1 MTLPASERDGLA
13 DLALLVRA
21 FQISKMLQVAAALG
35 LADRVDDGP
44 KSITALAVECG
55 ANASM
60 LLRLCRALAAFG
72 IFSVDSAGNVSQS
85 ARSVW
90 LRTQAEP
97 TLHYAA
103 LYWTTRGSWSAWGS
117 LEHAIRTGECPF
129 EEAFGQPMFS
139 YLKEHPEE
147 AGIFQQFMEHSPDD
161 RHAAVVEAYD
171 FSGVR
176 VVVDVGGGNG
186 ALLQAIL
193 TANSQTEGVLYDQ
206 DVVVAAAPTVLA
218 KAGLGDRCRVQ
229 AGDFL
234 QYVPSGGDCYMLS
247 QILHN
252 WDDDNCLTILRNCR
266 AAMNLGA
273 RLLIVDRA
281 LDDKP
286 GQTNPMNYLADMH
299 MMVLFPNARE
309 RTLREHADLFRKA
322 DFSEPRAISTRS
334 PFAVIEAQAT

>member
-72 IFSVDSAGNVSQS
+72 IFSVDAAGNVSQS

-147 AGIFQQFMEHSPDD
+147 AGIFQQSMEHSPDD

-186 ALLQAIL
+186 ALLKSIL
-193 TANSQTEGVLYDQ
+193 AVNAETIGLLYDQ
-206 DVVVAAAPTVLA
+206 DAVVAAAPALLA
-218 KAGLGDRCRVQ
+218 AAGLASRCRVQ
-229 AGDFL
+229 AGDFF
-234 QYVPSGGDCYMLS
+234 QSVPSGGDCYTLS
-247 QILHN
+247 QILHDWN
-252 WDDDNCLTILRNCR
+252 DERCLTILRNCQ
-266 AAMNLGA
+266 AAMKPDG
-273 RLLIVDRA
+273 RLLIIDRV
-281 LDDKP
+281 LGDEP
-286 GQTNPMNYLADMH
+286 GQTNPMNFLSDMH
-299 MMVLFPNARE
+299 MMVLFPDAKQRS
-309 RTLREHADLFRKA
+309 LGEHADLLREV
-322 DFSEPRAISTRS
+322 DFSEPRAIPTRS
-334 PFAVIEAQAT
+334 PFSVIEAKAI